1 MTTYK
6 WFFLFL
12 SAALPVPVLFA
23 QQDVWLT
30 YSTYLNGTG
39 SSIINDATIDAQG
52 FVYVI
57 GSTSSP
63 DFPTA
68 HALQPFSGSRDI
80 FVTKLSPDGSQI
92 VFSTFIGSGQ
102 GAGDSGNGIRVD
114 GSGNVFLTGYYTTPG
129 LLGDAHNAFIAKL
142 NPDGSFAG
150 AVSISSAGIYADERP
165 AALALDAQGNVYM
178 AGTTYTNTIPIANGF
193 QPDYHGSSTGFLVA
207 VDASLTNLLY
217 STYLGSWTLSMME
230 LGS

>member
-6 WFFLFL
+6 LFL
-12 SAALPVPVLFA
+12 MCLPALLPVPVLFA

-80 FVTKLSPDGSQI
+80 FVTKL
-92 VFSTFIGSGQ
+92 
-102 GAGDSGNGIRVD
+102 A
-114 GSGNVFLTGYYTTPG
+114 
-129 LLGDAHNAFIAKL
+129 
-142 NPDGSFAG
+142 
-150 AVSISSAGIYADERP
+150 IS
-165 AALALDAQGNVYM
+165 AQPLEKV
-178 AGTTYTNTIPIANGF
+178 
-193 QPDYHGSSTGFLVA
+193 
-207 VDASLTNLLY
+207 
-217 STYLGSWTLSMME
+217 
-230 LGS
+230 